1 MRLNLQY
8 KITFLIAVVFA
19 IVLSGVF
26 LFLNQSLQHDYLSRI
41 ETDLKKKASL
51 AKLYLEHLP
60 AGSLKSQSDLL
71 ADEIGKTLAL
81 RVSVITEKGI
91 LLGDSELNA
100 KGLLNA
106 ENHSKRPEVQDVLK
120 TGEGKSVRYSST
132 LKKTFFYTA
141 LSFSNDGQKNIIRL
155 AVPLSELHEISSR
168 LKKLLYLSLL
178 FAFILSLLLGFVASK
193 IISRP
198 LEELSQTAK
207 LIARGDFSQRLTW
220 HRTDEMGA
228 LSQSINEMVEQ
239 MKLRITEVMSNKSRL
254 EAVFLSMFEGVMIL
268 DDHQTILLMN
278 DRLREFLNVVQEPTG
293 RRSIE
298 VIRNIDVQNIIEKVL
313 KISKPLEPHELSV
326 FLPEERILFVHATPV
341 IREKKVEGAVLV
353 FHDIT
358 DLRRLEKIRQDFVA
372 NVSHELRT
380 PVSTIKGYAET
391 LLDGALDDKDH
402 AREFVK
408 IIYDDS
414 ERLAHLVN
422 DLLDLSKIES
432 GKIKLNAVSCS
443 LFGIVDKVTSALQKI
458 AKEKSIVFKNNIPK
472 NFSSISADQTML
484 TQVFFNL
491 VENAIK
497 YNKLSGEILIS
508 AVDKGSHIEVRVADT
523 GMGIPEEDLPRV
535 FERFYRVDKA
545 HSRQL
550 GGTGLGLSI
559 VKHIIQAHGGEVFVE
574 SKLNEGSTFIFTLPK
589 I

>member
-8 KITFLIAVVFA
+8 KITLLIAIVFA
-19 IVLSGVF
+19 IVLTGVF
-26 LFLNQSLQHDYLSRI
+26 LFLNQSLHHDYLSHI
-41 ETDLKKKASL
+41 ETDLEKKASL
-51 AKLYLEHLP
+51 AKLYLERLP

-81 RVSVITEKGI
+81 RVSVISEKGI
-91 LLGDSELNA
+91 LLGDSELDA

-106 ENHSKRPEVQDVLK
+106 ENHSNRPEVQDVLK

-132 LKKTFFYTA
+132 IKKMFLYAALGFFQ
-141 LSFSNDGQKNIIRL
+141 DGQKYIIRL
-155 AVPLSELHEISSR
+155 AVPLSELQEISSR
-168 LKKLLYLSLL
+168 LKRLLYLSLL
-178 FAFILSLLLGFVASK
+178 FAFVLSLLLGFVASK

-207 LIARGDFSQRLTW
+207 SIAQGDFSQKLTW
-220 HRTDEMGA
+220 HRADEMGA

-239 MKLRITEVMSNKSRL
+239 MKLRIAEVMSNKSRL

-298 VIRNIDVQNIIEKVL
+298 IIRNIDVQNIIEKVL
-313 KISKPLEPHELSV
+313 KLSKPLEPHELSV

-353 FHDIT
+353 FQDINE
-358 DLRRLEKIRQDFVA
+358 LRRLEKIRQDFVA

-391 LLDGALDDKDH
+391 LLDGALDDQKH

-432 GKIKLNAVSCS
+432 GKIKLNAAPCS
-443 LFGIVDKVTSALQKI
+443 LFAIVDKVTSALQKI
-458 AKEKSIVFKNNIPK
+458 AKEKSIVFKNTIPK
-472 NFSSISADQTML
+472 NFSAISADQTML

-497 YNKLSGEILIS
+497 YNKLCGEVLIS
-508 AVDKGSHIEVRVADT
+508 AGDKGSHIEVRVADT

-574 SKLNEGSTFIFTLPK
+574 SKLNEGSIFVFTLPK
-589 I
+589 